1 MNKNNN
7 TCLKT
12 SNNKYFDCP
21 ALMSDG
27 RTFTDYR
34 PSNYVN
40 DLIKTTNR
48 VYDSYEYRQF
58 LINNADKIIEE
69 NDKYNYSKNSCDK
82 CQYNTINNSTICTY
96 NNKFGLCGT
105 NDCNGL
111 GLTNKSVPLSNLNN
125 LIPLQPG
132 FQSSMPAPFNQVG
145 KNINKN

>member
-1 MNKNNN
+1 MDKN

-40 DLIKTTNR
+40 DLMRTTNG
-48 VYDSYEYRQF
+48 VYDSYSYRQF
-58 LINNADKIIEE
+58 LINNAEGIISE
-69 NDKYNYSKNSCDK
+69 NNKYNLNKNGCPQ
-82 CQYNTINNSTICTY
+82 CQYKVIGNETVCTY
-96 NNKFGLCGT
+96 NTTYGLCST

-111 GLTNKSVPLSNLNN
+111 GLTNKAAPMNTMNGV
-125 LIPLQPG
+125 IPLNPG
-132 FQSSMPAPFNQVG
+132 FQKSMPAPILPVG